1 MHSLTLIEKAYIQT
15 YGNGKME
22 PEHRGIQRILESR
35 NIPVTLFTQKK
46 IDRRQLDL
54 SPTCLVAGETSV
66 ISKAL
71 KQLGVEV
78 PPPNTY
84 PESLK
89 YMLKRSVWESTLKAV
104 LHDLDSNPFH
114 SGIFVKPK
122 DSAKKFTGCVLNS
135 ISDRY
140 LLKGASLQ
148 TPVLCA
154 ETVQWLSEYRV
165 FVINSRIAGIK
176 HYWGDEQISLNLSE
190 VEEAISRL
198 EASPERSNGYGID
211 FGILQSGETALIEWN
226 DGYALGS
233 YGLDDVLYT
242 DLIIARWE
250 ELMLK
255 AGISK
260 AES

>member
-1 MHSLTLIEKAYIQT
+1 MIEKAYIQT

-35 NIPVTLFTQKK
+35 NIPVSMFTQKK
-46 IDRRQLDL
+46 LDRQQLDL
-54 SPTCLVAGETSV
+54 SPKYLVAGETSV

-71 KQLGVEV
+71 KQLQAGP

-84 PESLK
+84 PGALK
-89 YMLKRSVWESTLKAV
+89 YMLKRNVWESTLKAV

-114 SGIFVKPK
+114 SGVFVKPR

-154 ETVQWLSEYRV
+154 ETVHWLSEYRV
-165 FVINSRIAGIK
+165 FVVNSRIAGIK
-176 HYWGDEQISLNLSE
+176 HYWGDEHIPLNLSE
-190 VEEAISRL
+190 VEEAIRHF
-198 EASPERSNGYGID
+198 EASPERTNGYGID
-211 FGILQSGETALIEWN
+211 FGVLQNGETALIEWN
-226 DGYALGS
+226 DGYSLGS
-233 YGLDDVLYT
+233 YELDDELYT

-250 ELMLK
+250 ELMLR
-255 AGISK
+255 ADFSRT
-260 AES
+260 AP